1 MSRMGKMGKLSDF
14 GQSPSTPIPPAEKT
28 IITPVAVV
36 ESVPTPI
43 AVELPTDKP
52 PGASQ
57 QTEIMVNVNIKMS
70 QSQQEWLAAK
80 AKMVRRNNSLPVP
93 AKDRV
98 YPQHLISLAVELLQ
112 SANVDWEEVKTIADL
127 RERLA
132 LLGSAEGLARQDSS
146 SNKSSIV
153 GLM

>member
-14 GQSPSTPIPPAEKT
+14 GQSPSTPAPQDAET
-28 IITPVAVV
+28 ILTPVAV
-36 ESVPTPI
+36 STPI
-43 AVELPTDKP
+43 TVELPAP
-52 PGASQ
+52 IQSGESQ
-57 QTEIMVNVNIKMS
+57 ATEIMVNINIKMS

-80 AKMVRRNNSLPVP
+80 AKTVRRNNSLPVP
-93 AKDRV
+93 AKERV

-132 LLGSAEGLARQDSS
+132 LLGKAVREASR
-146 SNKSSIV
+146 
-153 GLM
+153 

>member
-14 GQSPSTPIPPAEKT
+14 GQSPSAPVAPVAET
-28 IITPVAVV
+28 SITPVAVTEAV
-36 ESVPTPI
+36 STPI
-43 AVELPTDKP
+43 AVELPAPTQ
-52 PGASQ
+52 PGESN

-80 AKMVRRNNSLPVP
+80 AKTVRRNNSLPVP
-93 AKDRV
+93 AKERV

-132 LLGSAEGLARQDSS
+132 LVGKPDGLANQDSGERGGAMS
-146 SNKSSIV
+146 
-153 GLM
+153 

>member
-14 GQSPSTPIPPAEKT
+14 GQSHKAPAPIVEET
-28 IITPVAVV
+28 SITPVSEK
-36 ESVPTPI
+36 ESVPTQI
-43 AVELPTDKP
+43 TVESPTDKP

-57 QTEIMVNVNIKMS
+57 PTEIMVNVNIKMS
-70 QSQQEWLAAK
+70 QSQQEWLAAT
-80 AKMVRRNNSLPVP
+80 AKTVRRNNSLPVP
-93 AKDRV
+93 AKERV

-132 LLGSAEGLARQDSS
+132 LLGFAEGLARQDSD
-146 SNKSSIV
+146 
-153 GLM
+153 